1 MACSNNVVRNIP
13 EGLTFSPV
21 SLFQDLKILKP
32 RTSPDRGC
40 KSHKKPVEIPQED
53 IWYKI

>member
-53 IWYKI
+53 NWYKI

>member
-1 MACSNNVVRNIP
+1 MACGNNVVRNIP
-13 EGLTFSPV
+13 EGLTFSSV
-21 SLFQDLKILKP
+21 SLLQDLKILTP

-53 IWYKI
+53 NWYKI

>member
-21 SLFQDLKILKP
+21 SLFQDPKILTS

-40 KSHKKPVEIPQED
+40 KSYKKPVEISQED
-53 IWYKI
+53 NWYKI